1 MATRNKINVMQD
13 VKEPS
18 TTYINSTETKAQK
31 KTANEKVF
39 RTNIQSTQAL
49 WNDFR
54 DLAHLRGTNPNAL
67 LNDLIKKEVDAN
79 QALLKKYRALSAEAK
94 KESN

>member
-1 MATRNKINVMQD
+1 MATRKIDTMAD
-13 VKEPS
+13 VKQEPAA
-18 TTYINSTETKAQK
+18 TFLNSTGKPAK
-31 KTANEKVF
+31 KPAAKKEKIF

-67 LNDLIKKEVDAN
+67 LNDLIRKEVDAN
-79 QALLKKYRALSAEAK
+79 AALLKKYRALATEAT
-94 KESN
+94 KEG